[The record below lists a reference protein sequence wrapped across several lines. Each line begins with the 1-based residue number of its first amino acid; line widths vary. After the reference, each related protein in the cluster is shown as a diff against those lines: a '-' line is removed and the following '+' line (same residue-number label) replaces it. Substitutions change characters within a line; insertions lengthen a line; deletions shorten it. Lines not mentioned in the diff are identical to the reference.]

1 MVHRAFSERLNQEL
15 DEMGLPEQD
24 LERVEAFSKLIKTPK
39 FQASSILHGEM
50 LPSHALLKTIAEELE
65 VSIEWLINGD
75 ASAKH

>member
-1 MVHRAFSERLNQEL
+1 
-15 DEMGLPEQD
+15 
-24 LERVEAFSKLIKTPK
+24 
-39 FQASSILHGEM
+39 M